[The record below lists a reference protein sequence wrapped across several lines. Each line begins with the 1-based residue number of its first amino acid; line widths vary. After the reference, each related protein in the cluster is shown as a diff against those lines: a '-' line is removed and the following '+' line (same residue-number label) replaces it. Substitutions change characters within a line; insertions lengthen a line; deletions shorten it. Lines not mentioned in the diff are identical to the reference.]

1 MQLYFLGT
9 GAGMPSSERNV
20 SSLALQ
26 WMGGRATTWL
36 FDCGEG
42 TQHAILSSPIKL
54 SRLEYVFITHLHGD
68 HIYGLPGL
76 LSSRSNYGSEDEL
89 TLVGPKGIR
98 AYVEHTLALSET
110 HLRFPIR
117 YVEWTDE
124 LARETLIEDEWC
136 SVERVTLDHRI
147 VSSGYRIVEK
157 DKPGELLVE
166 ALKAAGVEAGPVYA
180 EVKRG
185 STITLP
191 DGRTLDGRDYVGPAI
206 AGRVVAIAGDT
217 RVCEGSRRL
226 LADADVAV
234 HEATFADAFAHLA
247 DDYYHS
253 TARGIAK
260 LASDVGV
267 GQLVLT
273 HISARFAGEALLPLV
288 EQAQAE
294 HPNIVVAHDHL
305 ALQIPTK
312 KAP

>member
-26 WMGGRATTWL
+26 WLSGRSSTWL

-42 TQHAILSSPIKL
+42 TQHAVLASPVKL
-54 SRLEYVFITHLHGD
+54 SRVDFIFISHLHGD
-68 HIYGLPGL
+68 HIFGLPGL
-76 LSSRSNYGSEDEL
+76 LSSRSNYGSEDKL
-89 TLVGPKGIR
+89 TVVGPIGIR
-98 AYVEHTLALSET
+98 AFVEQSLKVSET
-110 HLRFPIR
+110 HLRYPIEF
-117 YVEWTDE
+117 VEWTDALPAE
-124 LARETLIEDEWC
+124 VVFEDEWC
-136 SVERVTLDHRI
+136 TVERVSLEHRI
-147 VSSGYRIVEK
+147 ASSGYRIVEK
-157 DKPGELLVE
+157 DRPGELKVD
-166 ALKAAGVEAGPVYA
+166 ALKQLGVEAGPVYA
-180 EVKRG
+180 RLKRG
-185 STITLP
+185 ETITLA
-191 DGRTLDGRDYVGPAI
+191 DGRSIHGANYLGPAI

-226 LADADVAV
+226 LAGADVAV

-260 LASDVGV
+260 LATEVGV
-267 GQLVLT
+267 RQLVLT
-273 HISARFAGEALLPLV
+273 HISARFAGEALAPLV

-294 HPNIVVAHDHL
+294 HHDVVVAHDHF
-305 ALQIPTK
+305 ALQIPIK